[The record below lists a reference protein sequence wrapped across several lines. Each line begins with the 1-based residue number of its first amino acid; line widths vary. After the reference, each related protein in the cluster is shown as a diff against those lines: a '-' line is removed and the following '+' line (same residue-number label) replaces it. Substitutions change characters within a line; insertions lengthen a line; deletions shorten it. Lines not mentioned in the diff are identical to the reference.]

1 MIPESK
7 QCKYRSGASG
17 RSAPRVMGRSVRQRP
32 SVIRVRAGIPV
43 AIALLGALTC
53 SGQNQMPPRGTI
65 DPNTPEYYAWWL
77 RVRFEPIGDRVLGV
91 PIGRIDSTWDLAS
104 VLTGDMMP
112 LEATRQSL
120 PDSVRRFEIDADFD
134 GDGDK
139 ERAVVG
145 VYRDRVGNAGR
156 FVLILTRRGRSWESA
171 AVFTQPGEAGFSI
184 LTAATQGVAW
194 LTCLECDSWVT
205 IEWSAGEYVQRSHS
219 CCDPELDGSR
229 R

>member
-1 MIPESK
+1 MSRELM
-7 QCKYRSGASG
+7 CK
-17 RSAPRVMGRSVRQRP
+17 SVRRWP
-32 SVIRVRAGIPV
+32 CVIRVRAGIPV
-43 AIALLGALTC
+43 GIALLGALAC

-65 DPNTPEYYAWWL
+65 DPNTPENYAWWL

-91 PIGRIDSTWDLAS
+91 PIGRIDSTWGLAS

-112 LEATRQSL
+112 LEAAEWNQSL
-120 PDSVRRFEIDADFD
+120 PDSVFRFEIDADFD

-156 FVLILTRRGRSWESA
+156 FVLILTRRGGGWEPA
-171 AVFTQPGEAGFSI
+171 AVFTRPGEAGFSI

-194 LTCLECDSWVT
+194 WTCLSCDVWDP
-205 IEWSAGEYVQRSHS
+205 IEWPGRN
-219 CCDPELDGSR
+219 
-229 R
+229 